1 MTKAKRLFACLAA
14 VVLLLTA
21 LPVISLA
28 ETYAKVTIS
37 SDVLHLRDTP
47 SSSGNILG
55 RYRNGTK
62 VQILKSGRQWSQV
75 RTPDGKV
82 GYMYKQYLSSYSSD
96 DSGSSSSGASI
107 GTGTRYIK
115 SGIGPVNIRKSASIK
130 AKLVD
135 RLEGGTR
142 VTVVTA
148 GVNWCRIKFNGRY
161 GYVKTKYLVKKK

>member
-1 MTKAKRLFACLAA
+1 MMKAKRLFACLAA
-14 VVLLLTA
+14 VIMLLTA
-21 LPVISLA
+21 LPVITLA
-28 ETYAKVTIS
+28 ETYARVTITN
-37 SDVLHLRDTP
+37 DVLHLRDTP
-47 SSSGNILG
+47 SSDGEILG

-62 VQILKSGRQWSQV
+62 VQILKSGKLWARV
-75 RTPDGKV
+75 RTPDGKI
-82 GYMYKQYLSSYSSD
+82 GYMFKQYLSGYTTD
-96 DSGSSSSGASI
+96 DSSSGASI

-135 RLEGGTR
+135 RLDGGTR

>member
-1 MTKAKRLFACLAA
+1 MMKAKRLFACLAA
-14 VVLLLTA
+14 VIMLLTA
-21 LPVISLA
+21 LPVITLA
-28 ETYAKVTIS
+28 ETYARVTIS
-37 SDVLHLRDTP
+37 NDVLHLRDYP
-47 SSSGNILG
+47 GNEGNILG

-62 VQILKSGRQWSQV
+62 VQILKSGKHWARV

-82 GYMYKQYLSSYSSD
+82 GYMFKQYLSNYTTDD
-96 DSGSSSSGASI
+96 DSGSGASI

-115 SGIGPVNIRKSASIK
+115 SGIGPVNVRKSASIK

-135 RLEGGTR
+135 RLEGGTK

>member
-96 DSGSSSSGASI
+96 DSGSSSSASI

>member
-1 MTKAKRLFACLAA
+1 MMKAKRLFACLAA
-14 VVLLLTA
+14 VIMLLTA
-21 LPVISLA
+21 LPVITLA
-28 ETYAKVTIS
+28 ETYARVTITN
-37 SDVLHLRDTP
+37 DVLHLRDTP
-47 SSSGNILG
+47 SSDGEILG

-62 VQILKSGRQWSQV
+62 VQILKSGKQWARV
-75 RTPDGKV
+75 RTPDGKI
-82 GYMYKQYLSSYSSD
+82 GYMFKQYLSGYTTD
-96 DSGSSSSGASI
+96 DSSSGGGASI
-107 GTGTRYIK
+107 GTGPRYIK